1 MIIYIYI
8 YINIQ
13 ANTLDKIVCALK
25 LSWGTKAIGNSW
37 QQHFLRVPWILS
49 ESCCQYRG
57 GVSYLFFK
65 YIYTFQYGATIVLTH
80 KRKLSPS
87 NCNDNE
93 IHQMTEQMSHCYGRF
108 SVICL
113 VLEGNLQQQVFNR
126 EGSGISVPVH
136 LLCPPPLKK
145 LHRGNLIPNLK
156 QTFSDTSLAYLKQ
169 VKYFPADHFSH
180 LLLSAGRFVLLV
192 YCNVHLTIYSL
203 LCQE

>member
-1 MIIYIYI
+1 MCIKAKLRNQSNWELMAAAFSQGSVDSKWIVLSVLRRCFISFLQIYLHISIWCHY
-8 YINIQ
+8 
-13 ANTLDKIVCALK
+13 
-25 LSWGTKAIGNSW
+25 
-37 QQHFLRVPWILS
+37 
-49 ESCCQYRG
+49 
-57 GVSYLFFK
+57 
-65 YIYTFQYGATIVLTH
+65 VLTH

-169 VKYFPADHFSH
+169 VKFFPADHFSH